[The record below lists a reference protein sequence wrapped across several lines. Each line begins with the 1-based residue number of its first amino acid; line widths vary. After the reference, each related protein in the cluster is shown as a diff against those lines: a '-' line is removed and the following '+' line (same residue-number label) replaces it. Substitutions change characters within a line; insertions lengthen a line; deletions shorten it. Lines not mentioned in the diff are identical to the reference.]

1 VKALRSFTAAVAL
14 AALSV
19 VPAAAQAH
27 TPNQD
32 GDTQPVSRPADQARA
47 QQTLARVLAREH
59 HASPAANDPETQ
71 AAQRALTR
79 TLGREGHADWG
90 STDTQPSASAQQA
103 GPSGTFPL
111 LPLLTAVGV
120 TVLVATAATWWR
132 LRTRS
137 RPREA
142 T

>member
-1 VKALRSFTAAVAL
+1 VKALRSLTVAVAL

-27 TPNQD
+27 APNQD
-32 GDTQPVSRPADQARA
+32 RDIQPVSRPTDQTRA
-47 QQTLARVLAREH
+47 QRTLARVLAREH

-79 TLGREGHADWG
+79 TLAREGPADWG
-90 STDTQPSASAQQA
+90 STDTQQSANAHQA

-120 TVLVATAATWWR
+120 TVLLATAATWWR
-132 LRTRS
+132 LRARS
-137 RPREA
+137 RAREA

>member
-1 VKALRSFTAAVAL
+1 VQALRNLTAAAAL

-27 TPNQD
+27 APYQD
-32 GDTQPVSRPADQARA
+32 RDPQPVSRPTDQAPA
-47 QQTLARVLAREH
+47 QQTLARVLGREH
-59 HASPAANDPETQ
+59 HAYPAPIDREAET
-71 AAQRALTR
+71 AQRALTR
-79 TLGREGHADWG
+79 TLTRDHHTYPAPADG
-90 STDTQPSASAQQA
+90 QQAASAHQA
-103 GPSGTFPL
+103 GPGGTFPL

-120 TVLVATAATWWR
+120 TMLLAIAATWWR
-132 LRTRS
+132 LRARS